1 MQTLISIAKP
11 VSWLSLILIV
21 LPPILFFTG
30 SIQHGLMNTLL
41 LIGTLIWFISTSLWM
56 KSE

>member
-11 VSWLSLILIV
+11 ISWLSLTLIV
-21 LPPILFFTG
+21 LPPILFYTG
-30 SIQHGLMNTLL
+30 SIQHELMNTLL
-41 LIGTLIWFISTSLWM
+41 LVGTFIWFISASLWM

>member
-30 SIQHGLMNTLL
+30 SIGHDLMNILL
-41 LIGTLIWFISTSLWM
+41 LVGTFIWFISASLWM

>member
-11 VSWLSLILIV
+11 VSWLSLILII
-21 LPPILFFTG
+21 LPPILLYTG
-30 SIQHGLMNTLL
+30 SIQQGLMNTLL
-41 LIGTLIWFISTSLWM
+41 LAGTLIWFISASLWM